1 MATTP
6 TRTSGEDRSL
16 HDSFIDDSEAAESGA
31 RNLFDLRFIIGGLF
45 LLYGAYLTIRGILDS
60 TAAVEQAAGVRI
72 NLWTGLFALAI
83 GGIFVA
89 WALLRRPDLL
99 RLAAEGSL
107 ASYLVARRLGSRAR
121 RAFRKDYVTA

>member
-89 WALLRRPDLL
+89 WALLRPLTVEQIVEGTAEDVEQELGDR
-99 RLAAEGSL
+99 AAGERVS
-107 ASYLVARRLGSRAR
+107 ARRPSH
-121 RAFRKDYVTA
+121 